1 MRFSKFML
9 LGALFISPFFMSAQ
23 SVVGSWLMEG
33 TTESGAKI
41 MNKIS
46 FLANGDMTVDFA
58 NDGSIEVKASYTQ
71 AGDKVSINATVK
83 EDPCYGTV
91 GVYQV
96 TMAGNTCTAKLVEDP
111 CDARR
116 GDGSPMIMTKVQ

>member
-9 LGALFISPFFMSAQ
+9 LGALFIIPFFMSAQ

-41 MNKIS
+41 TNKIS
-46 FLANGDMTVDFA
+46 FLASGDMTVDFA
-58 NDGSIEVKASYTQ
+58 NDGSIEVKATYTQ
-71 AGDKVSINATVK
+71 AGDKVSITATSK
-83 EDPCYGTV
+83 EDPCSGTV

-96 TMAGNTCTAKLVEDP
+96 TIAGNTCTAKVVNDP

-116 GDGSPMIMTKVQ
+116 GDGTPMVMTKA

>member
-9 LGALFISPFFMSAQ
+9 LGALFITPFFMSAQ

-46 FLANGDMTVDFA
+46 FLASGDMTVDFA
-58 NDGSIEVKASYTQ
+58 NDGSIEVKATYTQ
-71 AGDKVSINATVK
+71 TGDKVSITATSK
-83 EDPCYGTV
+83 EDPCSGTV

-96 TMAGNTCTAKLVEDP
+96 TVAGNTCTAKVVNDP

-116 GDGSPMIMTKVQ
+116 GDGTPMVMTKA

>member
-1 MRFSKFML
+1 ML
-9 LGALFISPFFMSAQ
+9 LGALFIIPFFMSAQ

-41 MNKIS
+41 TNKIS
-46 FLANGDMTVDFA
+46 FLASGDMTVDFA
-58 NDGSIEVKASYTQ
+58 NDGSIEVKATYTQ
-71 AGDKVSINATVK
+71 TGDKVSITATSK
-83 EDPCYGTV
+83 EDPCSGTV

-96 TMAGNTCTAKLVEDP
+96 TIAGNTCTAKVVNDP

-116 GDGSPMIMTKVQ
+116 GDGTPMVMTKA